1 MPNGNTHKTAGAVLV
16 PTVYLTSLNSLGF
29 QEKATFEEIALS
41 ICISLCSSRIPDIL
55 EPPIH
60 PNHRAFFHSLA
71 FAGITGYVGVKAWKD
86 LRTRREERIALG
98 NPQWSFN
105 EFLDVAIVI
114 TSGSI
119 LLHLI
124 MDGFTPKGL
133 TLV

>member
-16 PTVYLTSLNSLGF
+16 PIVYLTSLNNFGF
-29 QEKATFEEIALS
+29 QEKITLEELALTF
-41 ICISLCSSRIPDIL
+41 CISLSSSRIPDIL

-60 PNHRAFFHSLA
+60 PNHRAFFHSFA
-71 FAGITGYVGVKAWKD
+71 FVGITGYVGVKAWKD
-86 LRTRREERIALG
+86 LKVRRSERIALG

-105 EFLDVAIVI
+105 EFLDVVIVI

-133 TLV
+133 TFV

>member
-1 MPNGNTHKTAGAVLV
+1 MPNGNAHRTAGTLLG
-16 PTVYLTSLNSLGF
+16 PIGYLIIQSNL
-29 QEKATFEEIALS
+29 QENKRIDPGELILYTILS
-41 ICISLCSSRIPDIL
+41 ISTARIPDIL

-86 LRTRREERIALG
+86 LKVRRSERIALG
-98 NPQWSFN
+98 NQQWSFN
-105 EFLDVAIVI
+105 EFLDIMI
-114 TSGSI
+114 IIGSGSI

-133 TLV
+133 TFV

>member
-1 MPNGNTHKTAGAVLV
+1 MPNGNTHKTASAVLV
-16 PTVYLTSLNSLGF
+16 PIVYLASLKNLGF
-29 QEKATFEEIALS
+29 QEKSTFEELILS
-41 ICISLCSSRIPDIL
+41 IGIGYSTSRIPDIL

-86 LRTRREERIALG
+86 LKVRRSERIALG
-98 NPQWSFN
+98 NLQWSFN
-105 EFLDVAIVI
+105 EFLDIMI
-114 TSGSI
+114 IIGSGSI

-133 TLV
+133 TFV